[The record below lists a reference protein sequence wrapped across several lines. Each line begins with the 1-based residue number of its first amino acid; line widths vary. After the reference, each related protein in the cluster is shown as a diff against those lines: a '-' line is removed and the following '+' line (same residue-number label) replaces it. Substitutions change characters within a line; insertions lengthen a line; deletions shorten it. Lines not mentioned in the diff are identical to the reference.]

1 VSFQIESIAFGCV
14 LFRMMRMEQNQK
26 QNSGP
31 GLALLSVVVPIYNE
45 AASLPGL
52 ITELIP
58 FCREREWKLILVD
71 DGSSD
76 DTPAILKEY
85 EEYPGIKI
93 IHHKVN
99 RGYGG
104 ALKTGI
110 LNADTRYVV
119 TIDADGQHEL
129 SDLDELLQF
138 TLEKDADLVVGN
150 RGKQGFSGL
159 YRNIGR
165 WMIRKFAALL
175 MPIHISDL
183 NSGFKL
189 YSTELVQRY
198 LSLCPDSMAFSDVI
212 TLIFIKKCHLVLEH
226 PITIKKRALGKSTI
240 NTYTAIQTVMEIINI
255 AMMFNPLRIFLS
267 LSVLCIGFGFAWGIP
282 ILLRARGVSVG
293 AMLAI
298 VTGLLFFF
306 IGLIAEQLS
315 AMRLGLLDRHN
326 DHDEGSH

>member
-1 VSFQIESIAFGCV
+1 
-14 LFRMMRMEQNQK
+14 MERNQK
-26 QNSGP
+26 PNSGP
-31 GLALLSVVVPIYNE
+31 GSAVLSVVVPIFNE
-45 AASLPGL
+45 ADSLL
-52 ITELIP
+52 SLLTELVP
-58 FCREREWKLILVD
+58 YCLDHKWMLILVN

-76 DTPAILKEY
+76 ETPAILKDY
-85 EEYPGIKI
+85 EEYPDIKI

-104 ALKTGI
+104 ALKTGL
-110 LNADTRYVV
+110 LNADTQYVV

-129 SDLDELLQF
+129 SDLAELLRF

-150 RGKQGFSGL
+150 RGKQGSSGL
-159 YRNIGR
+159 YRNFGR
-165 WMIRKFAALL
+165 WMIRNFAALL
-175 MPIHISDL
+175 MPVHISDL

-189 YSTELVQRY
+189 YQTKLVQRY
-198 LSLCPDSMAFSDVI
+198 LSICPDSMAFSDVI
-212 TLIFIKKCHLVLEH
+212 TLIFIKKRHLVLEH
-226 PITIKKRALGKSTI
+226 PIINKKRVTGKSTI

-255 AMMFNPLRIFLS
+255 AMLFNPLRIFLS
-267 LSVLCIGFGFAWGIP
+267 LSVLCIGFGFVWGIP

-315 AMRLGLLDRHN
+315 AMRLGLLDTNN
-326 DHDEGSH
+326 DHDAPCDLLSKSNRDYHEGSH

>member
-1 VSFQIESIAFGCV
+1 
-14 LFRMMRMEQNQK
+14 MEHNQK
-26 QNSGP
+26 PSMGSEM
-31 GLALLSVVVPIYNE
+31 ALLSVVAPIYNE

-52 ITELIP
+52 LAELVP
-58 FCREREWKLILVD
+58 YCRDRKWKLILVN

-76 DTPAILKEY
+76 DTPAILKDY
-85 EEYPGIKI
+85 EAVPDMKI

-110 LNADTRYVV
+110 LNAGTRYVV

-129 SDLDELLQF
+129 GDMDELLRF

-150 RGKQGFSGL
+150 RGKGGSSGL
-159 YRNIGR
+159 YRDIGK
-165 WMIRKFAALL
+165 WLIRKFAALL
-175 MPIHISDL
+175 MPVHISDL

-189 YSTELVQRY
+189 YHTELVQRY

-212 TLIFIKKCHLVLEH
+212 TLIFIKKRHLVLER
-226 PITIKKRALGKSTI
+226 PITIKKRVRGKSTI
-240 NTYTAIQTVMEIINI
+240 TTFTAIQTVMEIINI

-267 LSVLCIGFGFAWGIP
+267 LSVICIGFGFALGIP
-282 ILLRARGVSVG
+282 ILLRDRGVSVG

-315 AMRLGLLDRHN
+315 AMRLGLLDRNN

>member
-1 VSFQIESIAFGCV
+1 MES
-14 LFRMMRMEQNQK
+14 NQK
-26 QNSGP
+26 SPAGSETV
-31 GLALLSVVVPIYNE
+31 LVSVVVPIYNE
-45 AASLPGL
+45 ADSLPSL
-52 ITELIP
+52 LAELVP
-58 FCREREWKLILVD
+58 YCRERKWELILVN
-71 DGSSD
+71 DGSID
-76 DTPAILKEY
+76 DTPVILKAFEGFQ
-85 EEYPGIKI
+85 GISI

-110 LNADTRYVV
+110 LNAHARFVV
-119 TIDADGQHEL
+119 TIDADGQHAL
-129 SDLDELLQF
+129 SDMDDLLQLA
-138 TLEKDADLVVGN
+138 LEKDADLVVGN
-150 RGKQGFSGL
+150 RGKQAHSGL

-175 MPIHISDL
+175 MPIHITDL

-198 LSLCPDSMAFSDVI
+198 ISLCPDSMAFSDVI
-212 TLIFIKKCHLVLEH
+212 TLIFIKKRHLVLER
-226 PITIKKRALGKSTI
+226 PITINKRASGRSTI
-240 NTYTAIQTVMEIINI
+240 TTLTAIQTVMEIINI
-255 AMMFNPLRIFLS
+255 AMLFNPLRIFLS
-267 LSVLCIGFGFAWGIP
+267 LSVMCIGFGFIWGTP

-315 AMRLGLLDRHN
+315 AMRLGLLDKN
-326 DHDEGSH
+326 KDNDEGPH

>member
-1 VSFQIESIAFGCV
+1 
-14 LFRMMRMEQNQK
+14 MERNQK
-26 QNSGP
+26 PNSDP
-31 GLALLSVVVPIYNE
+31 GSAELSVVVPIYNE
-45 AASLPGL
+45 AASLPAVL
-52 ITELIP
+52 TELVQY
-58 FCREREWKLILVD
+58 CHDRKWKLILVN

-76 DTPAILKEY
+76 NTPAVLKDY
-85 EEYPGIKI
+85 EEVPDIKI

-110 LNADTRYVV
+110 LCADTRYVV
-119 TIDADGQHEL
+119 TVDADGQHEL
-129 SDLDELLQF
+129 SDMDELLRF
-138 TLEKDADLVVGN
+138 TLEKDADLAVGN
-150 RGKQGFSGL
+150 RGKQGSLGL

-175 MPIHISDL
+175 MPVHISDL

-189 YSTELVQRY
+189 YQTKLVQRY
-198 LSLCPDSMAFSDVI
+198 LSICPDSMAFSDVI
-212 TLIFIKKCHLVLEH
+212 TLIFIKKRHLVLEH
-226 PITIKKRALGKSTI
+226 PITIKKRATGKSTI

-255 AMMFNPLRIFLS
+255 AMLFNPLRIFLS

-315 AMRLGLLDRHN
+315 AMRLGLLDTNN
-326 DHDEGSH
+326 D

>member
-1 VSFQIESIAFGCV
+1 
-14 LFRMMRMEQNQK
+14 MEHNK
-26 QNSGP
+26 KSP
-31 GLALLSVVVPIYNE
+31 LRSETALLSVIVPIYNE
-45 AASLPGL
+45 AASLPVL
-52 ITELIP
+52 LAELYP
-58 FCREREWKLILVD
+58 YCRDRKWELILVD
-71 DGSSD
+71 DGSNDGS
-76 DTPAILKEY
+76 PLILKDY
-85 EEYPGIKI
+85 VKTPVIKI

-99 RGYGG
+99 QGYGG

-110 LNADTRYVV
+110 MEADSEYVV
-119 TIDADGQHEL
+119 TIDADGQH
-129 SDLDELLQF
+129 DLGDIDEMLRF

-150 RGKQGFSGL
+150 RGKGDSSGL
-159 YRNIGR
+159 YRNIGK
-165 WMIRKFAALL
+165 WMIRSFAGLL

-189 YSTELVQRY
+189 YRTELVQRY

-212 TLIFIKKCHLVLEH
+212 TLVFIKKRHLVLER
-226 PITIKKRALGKSTI
+226 PITIKKRVRGKSTI
-240 NTYTAIQTVMEIINI
+240 TTFTAIQTVMEIINI
-255 AMMFNPLRIFLS
+255 AMMFNPMRIFLS
-267 LSVLCIGFGFAWGIP
+267 LSVVCIGFGFVWGIP

-315 AMRLGLLDRHN
+315 SLRLGLLDRSK

>member
-1 VSFQIESIAFGCV
+1 
-14 LFRMMRMEQNQK
+14 MEHNQK
-26 QNSGP
+26 SPMGSETD
-31 GLALLSVVVPIYNE
+31 LLSVVVPIYNE
-45 AASLPGL
+45 AISLPGL
-52 ITELIP
+52 LAELVP
-58 FCREREWKLILVD
+58 YCRARNWILVLVD

-76 DTPAILKEY
+76 ATPAILESI
-85 EEYPGIKI
+85 EESPDIKT

-104 ALKTGI
+104 ALKSGI
-110 LNADTRYVV
+110 QSAETRFVV
-119 TIDADGQHEL
+119 TIDADGQHAL
-129 SDLDELLQF
+129 NDMDEILRYA
-138 TLEKDADLVVGN
+138 LETDADLVVGN
-150 RGKQGFSGL
+150 RGKGGSSGW
-159 YRNIGR
+159 YRNIGK

-189 YSTELVQRY
+189 YRTELVQNY
-198 LSLCPDSMAFSDVI
+198 LALCPDSMAFSDVV
-212 TLIFIKKCHLVLEH
+212 TLVFIKKRHLVLEH
-226 PITIKKRALGKSTI
+226 PITIKKRMRGKSTI
-240 NTYTAIQTVMEIINI
+240 TTFTAIQTVMEIINI

-315 AMRLGLLDRHN
+315 AMRLGLLDRT
-326 DHDEGSH
+326 DHHGEGSH

>member
-1 VSFQIESIAFGCV
+1 
-14 LFRMMRMEQNQK
+14 MELNQK
-26 QNSGP
+26 SPAGSET
-31 GLALLSVVVPIYNE
+31 ALLSVIVPIYNE

-52 ITELIP
+52 LAELFP
-58 FCREREWKLILVD
+58 YCRDRKWKLILIN

-76 DTPAILKEY
+76 STPLILKDY
-85 EEYPGIKI
+85 ENKPEIKT

-110 LNADTRYVV
+110 LEADTHYVV
-119 TIDADGQHEL
+119 TIDADGQHEMG
-129 SDLDELLQF
+129 DMDELLRYA
-138 TLEKDADLVVGN
+138 LENDADLVVGN
-150 RGKQGFSGL
+150 RGKVGASGI

-189 YSTELVQRY
+189 YSTDLVRRY

-212 TLIFIKKCHLVLEH
+212 TLIFIKKRHLVLER
-226 PITIKKRALGKSTI
+226 PITVKKRARGKSSIT
-240 NTYTAIQTVMEIINI
+240 TFTAIQTLMEIINI
-255 AMMFNPLRIFLS
+255 AMLFNPLRIFLS
-267 LSVLCIGFGFAWGIP
+267 LAVLCIGFGFAWGIP

-315 AMRLGLLDRHN
+315 SMRLGLLDRNN
-326 DHDEGSH
+326 DHGEGPH

>member
-1 VSFQIESIAFGCV
+1 
-14 LFRMMRMEQNQK
+14 MERNQK
-26 QNSGP
+26 PNSGP
-31 GLALLSVVVPIYNE
+31 GSAVLSVVVPIYNE
-45 AASLPGL
+45 ASSLPGL
-52 ITELIP
+52 LTELVP
-58 FCREREWKLILVD
+58 YCRDRKWKLILVN

-76 DTPAILKEY
+76 DTPAILKDY
-85 EEYPGIKI
+85 EEYPDIKI

-110 LNADTRYVV
+110 LDADTQYVV

-129 SDLDELLQF
+129 NDMDELLQF

-150 RGKQGFSGL
+150 RGKQGSPGL
-159 YRNIGR
+159 YRNIGK

-175 MPIHISDL
+175 MPVHISDL

-189 YSTELVQRY
+189 YQTKLVQRY
-198 LSLCPDSMAFSDVI
+198 LYICPDSMAFSDVI
-212 TLIFIKKCHLVLEH
+212 TLIFIKKRHLVLEH
-226 PITIKKRALGKSTI
+226 PIIIKKRATGKSTI
-240 NTYTAIQTVMEIINI
+240 TTYTAIQTVMEIINI
-255 AMMFNPLRIFLS
+255 TMLFNPLRIFLS
-267 LSVLCIGFGFAWGIP
+267 LSVLCISFGFAWGIP
-282 ILLRARGVSVG
+282 IMLRARGVSVG

-315 AMRLGLLDRHN
+315 AMRLGLLDRNN
-326 DHDEGSH
+326 DHDAPCSNRDYHEGSH